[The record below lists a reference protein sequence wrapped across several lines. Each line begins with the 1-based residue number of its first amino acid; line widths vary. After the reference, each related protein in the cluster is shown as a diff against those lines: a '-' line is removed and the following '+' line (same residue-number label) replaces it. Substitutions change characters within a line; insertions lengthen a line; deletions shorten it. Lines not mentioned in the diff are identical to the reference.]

1 MVRPLLRRRG
11 RVAEPR
17 ARSSV
22 TRLVTS
28 CREQHAIAR
37 SINRYLYIYVMN
49 AIACRSRHGT
59 AQRARPVACLQ
70 SVRFRK
76 STFPGTACLIQALT
90 FYWHIMLYLNV
101 HLICS
106 LNMWAG
112 DPKERSPGCAWAL
125 WPHAIHAKIML
136 PWSRMPQLPLHHFN
150 SATEEY
156 CIQHELEMKQR
167 HRVEFRRI
175 NYMSI

>member
-1 MVRPLLRRRG
+1 MLRIYPHYISYMYIYIHYIHARIINKAERMVRPLLRRRG

-59 AQRARPVACLQ
+59 AQRARPGACHA
-70 SVRFRK
+70 VR
-76 STFPGTACLIQALT
+76 ALPEIDVSGHGLPYSGFNILLT
-90 FYWHIMLYLNV
+90 YNV
-101 HLICS
+101 IFKCS
-106 LNMWAG
+106 LN
-112 DPKERSPGCAWAL
+112 
-125 WPHAIHAKIML
+125 I
-136 PWSRMPQLPLHHFN
+136 F
-150 SATEEY
+150 T
-156 CIQHELEMKQR
+156 
-167 HRVEFRRI
+167 
-175 NYMSI
+175 

>member
-1 MVRPLLRRRG
+1 MLGGRMVRPLLRRRG

-59 AQRARPVACLQ
+59 AQRARPGACHA
-70 SVRFRK
+70 VR
-76 STFPGTACLIQALT
+76 ALPEIDVSGHGLPYSGFNILLT
-90 FYWHIMLYLNV
+90 YNV
-101 HLICS
+101 IFKCS
-106 LNMWAG
+106 LN
-112 DPKERSPGCAWAL
+112 
-125 WPHAIHAKIML
+125 I
-136 PWSRMPQLPLHHFN
+136 F
-150 SATEEY
+150 T
-156 CIQHELEMKQR
+156 
-167 HRVEFRRI
+167 
-175 NYMSI
+175 